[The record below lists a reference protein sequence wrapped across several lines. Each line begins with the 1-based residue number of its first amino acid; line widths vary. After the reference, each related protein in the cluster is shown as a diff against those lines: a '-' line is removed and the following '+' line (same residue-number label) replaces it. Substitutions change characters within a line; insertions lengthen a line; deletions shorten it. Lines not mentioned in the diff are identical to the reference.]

1 MTIDIEEPLYVN
13 DGPLQPSD
21 YAQLQPSDPAT
32 VPLEELRRRLRD
44 DGYLFLKGLL
54 PREDVLE
61 ARRAYFSYLEPSGVL
76 KPGSDPVDGIFDAS
90 KNVAEF
96 PGIGVGRLED
106 MAPQAQEF
114 VTRALGAHSQPWYN
128 QTLCKHP
135 VLLEFMARFTGW
147 GIENTLPLER
157 TLLRNNIPQAK
168 AIGVHY
174 DQIFLRHGEP
184 TSVTV
189 WVPMG
194 NVSLRGG
201 GLIYLEGGHVLGR
214 QFEDEFTE
222 KAKVTGLSMDEAK
235 SAFNRNMLSSGVLT
249 EGPAAFGREYGRRWL
264 VTNYEAGDVV
274 LHTPYMIHASTI
286 NHDPDQ
292 VIRLATDLRFVDS
305 SKPWD
310 ERWGEQFRLGDG
322 V

>member
-1 MTIDIEEPLYVN
+1 MTIDIDGPIHVN
-13 DGPLQPSD
+13 DGPLKPSE
-21 YAQLQPSDPAT
+21 YAQLVPSDPAA
-32 VPLEELRRRLRD
+32 VPMEELRRRLKD
-44 DGYLFLKGLL
+44 DGYLYLKGLL
-54 PREDVLE
+54 PREDVLA

-90 KNVAEF
+90 KDVTEF

-114 VTRALGAHSQPWYN
+114 VSRALSAHAQPWYA
-128 QTLCKHP
+128 QDLCKHP

-147 GIENTLPLER
+147 GTERTLPLER

-174 DQIFLRHGEP
+174 DQIFLRYGEP

-194 NVSLRGG
+194 DVDLRGG
-201 GLIYLEGGHVLGR
+201 GLIYLEGGHILGK
-214 QFEDEFTE
+214 QFEDEFTT
-222 KAKVTGLSMDEAK
+222 KAKASGLSDEEAK

-249 EGPAAFGREYGRRWL
+249 DGPAAFGREHGRRWL
-264 VTNYEAGDVV
+264 VTGYEAGDVV
-274 LHTPYMIHASTI
+274 LHTTYMIHASTI
-286 NHDPDQ
+286 NNDKNH

-305 SKPWD
+305 SRPWD
-310 ERWGEQFRLGDG
+310 EVGS
-322 V
+322 

>member
-1 MTIDIEEPLYVN
+1 M
-13 DGPLQPSD
+13 
-21 YAQLQPSDPAT
+21 
-32 VPLEELRRRLRD
+32 
-44 DGYLFLKGLL
+44 
-54 PREDVLE
+54 
-61 ARRAYFSYLEPSGVL
+61 EPSGVL
-76 KPGSDPVDGIFDAS
+76 KPGSDPVDGIFDSAKS
-90 KNVAEF
+90 IAEF

-106 MAPQAQEF
+106 MGPQAQEF
-114 VTRALGAHSQPWYN
+114 VTRALGAHGQPWYN
-128 QTLCKHP
+128 QTLCRHP
-135 VLLEFMARFTGW
+135 VLLDFMARFTGW
-147 GIENTLPLER
+147 GAEHTLPLER

-194 NVSLRGG
+194 DISLRGG

-214 QFEDEFTE
+214 HFEDEFTE
-222 KAKVTGLSMDEAK
+222 KAKATGLSDGEAK

-249 EGPAAFGREYGRRWL
+249 DGPAAFGREHGRRWL

-286 NHDPDQ
+286 NHDPNQ

-310 ERWGEQFRLGDG
+310 KVSIGPKFHFNFVTLLTKQRWGEQFRLGDG